1 MKSVL
6 FIFNHPPFYKV
17 KFFNELN
24 KKMKVTA
31 LFERKQNKDRL
42 TSFYESE
49 NISFEKVFIKG
60 INLGK
65 ENHFSFGIVRHLKK
79 HQYDLIVIQGWHTF
93 SEMIALRYL
102 KKHQIPYI
110 FYINGGI
117 IKEKETRLKYK
128 IKRYFIGGASYYFS
142 PDLNSNKYLIHYG
155 ADEKVIFNY
164 PYATISKNNVLANP
178 LSVVDRALLR
188 KKLKIDAKRM
198 FVSVGQFIER
208 KNLSLLIK
216 YWTNRL
222 EDEVLVLIGHGPLKK
237 TYINLIEKFNITNVM
252 ILDFMP
258 STKLFSY
265 LQAADAFLFP
275 TKEDIYGHVVN
286 EAMSQG
292 LPVIASKHAN
302 SALHLISNNINGLII
317 NFDDF
322 EEINFAI
329 EKVLNN
335 EHMREAAILTAKE
348 NTLEKMVDVHLKYLL
363 KVSKEK

>member
-42 TSFYESE
+42 ASFYESE
-49 NISFEKVFIKG
+49 KITFDKVFIKG

-65 ENHFSFGIVRHLKK
+65 ENHFSFGIIRHLKK
-79 HQYDLIVIQGWHTF
+79 HQYDLIVVQGWHTF
-93 SEMIALRYL
+93 SEMLALRYL
-102 KKHQIPYI
+102 KKHKIPYI

-117 IKEKETRLKYK
+117 IKQKETRLKYK
-128 IKRYFIGGASYYFS
+128 IKKYFISGATYYFS

-155 ADEKVIFNY
+155 ANKDVIFNY
-164 PYATISKNNVLANP
+164 PYATISESVVLPNS
-178 LSVVDRALLR
+178 LSVNERAMLR
-188 KKLKIDAKRM
+188 KILKIEAKSM
-198 FVSVGQFIER
+198 FVSVGQFIKR
-208 KNLSLLIK
+208 KNLSQLIN

-222 EDEVLVLIGHGPLKK
+222 EDEVLVLIGHGPLKQSYLK
-237 TYINLIEKFNITNVM
+237 LIEKHNLKNVM
-252 ILDFMP
+252 ILDFMQGEE
-258 STKLFSY
+258 LFSY

-292 LPVIASKHAN
+292 LPVIASPHSN
-302 SALHLISNNINGLII
+302 SALHLINNNVNGLII
-317 NFDDF
+317 NFDDDN
-322 EEINFAI
+322 EINIAI
-329 EKVLNN
+329 EQILKN

-348 NTLEKMVDVHLKYLL
+348 NTLEKMVDIHELYLL